1 MEASAESY
9 AEQIINQLPCNGRYS
24 SSNPVRTTFLANKW
38 GQGWGLYSGKL
49 ILTTELSKQLAKFPH
64 VKVSVLVPE
73 GSCDEIDKRNAESF
87 DVTIV
92 EAKKQPGFQDPT
104 DWLYFLPKGL
114 TTDIVIGVGER
125 LCKMVQIFKE
135 HHHCKSIFVGC
146 DSFEES
152 FSRDA
157 ELRDALAKME
167 DECLGKSNVQP
178 MMQMADLPVA
188 VGPKIADTLSVSLS
202 RQKKEVFKL
211 TPGILSEFA
220 DVTQTL
226 CDRKKF
232 RILVAGHGHP
242 RYFHKEGL
250 DTVAKAVAG
259 LKDRSYEIIL
269 VGAAKGEHRGFV
281 EKFHECGVPK
291 HQLIIRSPP
300 KDEEEMKRWLCEA
313 DLAIVPSGEQGF
325 GMFGL
330 IALSSGL
337 PILVHGASGLGEAL
351 THVSGGLLSIVES
364 EDISEWSKAIKKVRD
379 KGRTLRLKE
388 ADLLR
393 KSYSEK
399 YSWEDQCGALVEE
412 MLKMVSGMS
421 FFNVACMCWLNV
433 QQLSK

>member
-1 MEASAESY
+1 M
-9 AEQIINQLPCNGRYS
+9 
-24 SSNPVRTTFLANKW
+24 
-38 GQGWGLYSGKL
+38 
-49 ILTTELSKQLAKFPH
+49 
-64 VKVSVLVPE
+64 KVSVLVPE
-73 GSCDEIDKRNAESF
+73 GSCNEINKRDSESHK
-87 DVTIV
+87 VTIV
-92 EAKKQPGFQDPT
+92 EAKKKPGFQDPN
-104 DWLYFLPKGL
+104 DWLRFPPKGL
-114 TTDIVIGVGER
+114 TTDIVIGVGDR
-125 LCKMVQIFKE
+125 LCRMAQTFKE
-135 HHHCKSIFVGC
+135 HHCCKSIFVGC

-188 VGPKIADTLSVSLS
+188 VGPKRAEKLSVSLS
-202 RQKKEVFKL
+202 CQGKEVFKL

-226 CDRKKF
+226 GDRRKF

-269 VGAAKGEHRGFV
+269 VGAAKGEHRGFI

-313 DLAIVPSGEQGF
+313 DLAIVPSGEQEF

-351 THVSGGLLSIVES
+351 KDVANGWSSIVES
-364 EDISEWSKAIKKVRD
+364 EDVSEWSKAIKKVRD
-379 KGRTLRLKE
+379 KGRRVRLEE

-393 KSYSEK
+393 ERYSEK
-399 YSWEDQCGALVEE
+399 YSWKEQCEALVEE
-412 MLKMVSGMS
+412 MLKMASGMN
-421 FFNVACMCWLNV
+421 FFNVTCMCWLNI

>member
-1 MEASAESY
+1 MQAEASGRSY
-9 AEQIINQLPCNGRYS
+9 AEQIIHQLPYNGK
-24 SSNPVRTTFLANKW
+24 VTILANKW
-38 GQGWGLYSGKL
+38 RWWRGFWEFNS
-49 ILTTELSKQLAKFPH
+49 ILTKELSKQLAKSPH

-73 GSCDEIDKRNAESF
+73 GSCDEIDKRDAESHN
-87 DVTIV
+87 VTIV
-92 EAKKQPGFQDPT
+92 EAKKKPGFQDPN
-104 DWLYFLPKGL
+104 DWLCFPPKGL

-125 LCKMVQIFKE
+125 LCKMAQIFKE
-135 HHHCKSIFVGC
+135 LHHCKSIFVGC

-157 ELRDALAKME
+157 ELRDAQAKME

-188 VGPKIADTLSVSLS
+188 VGPKRAEKLSVSLS
-202 RQKKEVFKL
+202 CQGKEVFKL

-226 CDRKKF
+226 GDRRKF

-269 VGAAKGEHRGFV
+269 VGAAKGEHRGFI
-281 EKFHECGVPK
+281 EKFHECGVSK
-291 HQLIIRSPP
+291 YQLIIRSPP
-300 KDEEEMKRWLCEA
+300 KDEEDMKRWLCEA
-313 DLAIVPSGEQGF
+313 DLAIAPSGEQGF

-351 THVSGGLLSIVES
+351 EDVAGGWSSIVES
-364 EDISEWSKAIKKVRD
+364 EDVTVWSEAIKKVRN
-379 KGRTLRLKE
+379 KVRKVRLEE
-388 ADLLR
+388 ADSLR
-393 KSYSEK
+393 KHYNEK
-399 YSWEDQCGALVEE
+399 YSWEKQCEALVKE
-412 MLKMVSGMS
+412 MQKMASGMN
-421 FFNVACMCWLNV
+421 FW
-433 QQLSK
+433 

>member
-24 SSNPVRTTFLANKW
+24 SSNRVRATFLANKW

-73 GSCDEIDKRNAESF
+73 GSCGEIDKRNAESCN
-87 DVTIV
+87 VTIV

-135 HHHCKSIFVGC
+135 HHHCKSIFVSWGF
-146 DSFEES
+146 FEES
-152 FSRDA
+152 FCGDGK
-157 ELRDALAKME
+157 LRNAQ
-167 DECLGKSNVQP
+167 DEIEEEILLRQSSVQP
-178 MMQMADLPVA
+178 IMEMADLPVA
-188 VGPKIADTLSVSLS
+188 VGPKIAEELSIFLS
-202 RQKKEVFKL
+202 HQNRRVFEL
-211 TPGILSEFA
+211 TPGLLSEFT
-220 DVTQTL
+220 DVIHTL
-226 CDRKKF
+226 CDSKKF

-242 RYFHKEGL
+242 RYFYKEGL

-269 VGAAKGEHRGFV
+269 VGTARGEHKGFV
-281 EKFHECGVPK
+281 EEFYKCGVPK
-291 HQLIIRSPP
+291 HQLIVRSPP
-300 KDEEEMKRWLCEA
+300 EYEEEMKRWLHEA
-313 DLAIVPSGEQGF
+313 DLAIVPSGNQGF

-351 THVSGGLLSIVES
+351 TDVPGGLSSIVES
-364 EDISEWSKAIKKVRD
+364 EDVSEWSKAIKKVRD
-379 KGRTLRLKE
+379 KGRRLRLEE

-393 KSYSEK
+393 KHYNEK
-399 YSWEDQCGALVEE
+399 YSWEKQCEDLVEE
-412 MLKMVSGMS
+412 MLKMASGMN
-421 FFNVACMCWLNV
+421 FFNVTCMCCLNM
-433 QQLSK
+433 

>member
-1 MEASAESY
+1 M
-9 AEQIINQLPCNGRYS
+9 
-24 SSNPVRTTFLANKW
+24 
-38 GQGWGLYSGKL
+38 
-49 ILTTELSKQLAKFPH
+49 
-64 VKVSVLVPE
+64 KVSVLVPE
-73 GSCDEIDKRNAESF
+73 GSCNEINKRDSESHK
-87 DVTIV
+87 VTIV
-92 EAKKQPGFQDPT
+92 EAKKKPGFQDPN
-104 DWLYFLPKGL
+104 DWLRFPPKGL
-114 TTDIVIGVGER
+114 TTDIVIGVGDR
-125 LCKMVQIFKE
+125 LCRMAQTFKE
-135 HHHCKSIFVGC
+135 HHCCKSIFVGC

-188 VGPKIADTLSVSLS
+188 VGPKRAEKLSVSLS
-202 RQKKEVFKL
+202 CQGKEVFKL

-226 CDRKKF
+226 CDRRKF

-269 VGAAKGEHRGFV
+269 VGAAKGEHRGFI

-300 KDEEEMKRWLCEA
+300 KDEEEMKRCLCEA
-313 DLAIVPSGEQGF
+313 DLAIVPSGKQGF

-351 THVSGGLLSIVES
+351 KDVANGWSSIVES
-364 EDISEWSKAIKKVRD
+364 EDVSEWSKAIKKVRD
-379 KGRTLRLKE
+379 KGRRVRLEE

-393 KSYSEK
+393 ERYSEK
-399 YSWEDQCGALVEE
+399 YSWKEQCEALVEE
-412 MLKMVSGMS
+412 MLKMASGMN
-421 FFNVACMCWLNV
+421 FFNVTCMCWLNI

>member
-1 MEASAESY
+1 MQAEASGRSY
-9 AEQIINQLPCNGRYS
+9 AKQIIDQLKCNGGYS
-24 SSNPVRTTFLANKW
+24 SSTPVRVTILADEW
-38 GQGWGLYSGKL
+38 GWRWRWDSWESHS
-49 ILTTELSKQLAKFPH
+49 ILTKELSKQLAKFCR
-64 VKVSVLVPE
+64 VKVTVLVPE
-73 GSCDEIDKRNAESF
+73 GSCREIDKRHAESRE
-87 DVTIV
+87 VTIV
-92 EAKKQPGFQDPT
+92 EAKKPPGFQNPN
-104 DWLYFLPKGL
+104 DWLRFPPKGL

-125 LCKMVQIFKE
+125 FCKMAQIFKE
-135 HHHCKSIFVGC
+135 LHHCKSIFVGC

-157 ELRDALAKME
+157 ELRDALAEME
-167 DECLGKSNVQP
+167 DVCLGKSNVQP

-188 VGPKIADTLSVSLS
+188 VGPKRAEKLSVSLS
-202 RQKKEVFKL
+202 CQGKEVFKL

-269 VGAAKGEHRGFV
+269 VGAAKGEHRGFI
-281 EKFHECGVPK
+281 EKFHECGVPE

-300 KDEEEMKRWLCEA
+300 KDEEEMKRWLGEA
-313 DLAIVPSGEQGF
+313 DLAIVPSGEQEF

-337 PILVHGASGLGEAL
+337 PILVHSASGLGEAL
-351 THVSGGLLSIVES
+351 EDVAGGWSSIVES
-364 EDISEWSKAIKKVRD
+364 EDVTVWSEAIKKVRN
-379 KGRTLRLKE
+379 KVRKVRLEE

-393 KSYSEK
+393 KHYNEK
-399 YSWEDQCGALVEE
+399 YSWEKQCGRLVEE
-412 MLKMVSGMS
+412 MQKMASGMI
-421 FFNVACMCWLNV
+421 FFNVTCMCCLNM
-433 QQLSK
+433 

>member
-1 MEASAESY
+1 M
-9 AEQIINQLPCNGRYS
+9 
-24 SSNPVRTTFLANKW
+24 W
-38 GQGWGLYSGKL
+38 GSGGFNSIVTK
-49 ILTTELSKQLAKFPH
+49 ELSKQLAKFPH
-64 VKVSVLVPE
+64 VKVTVLVPE
-73 GSCDEIDKRNAESF
+73 GSCDELDKINAESHN
-87 DVTIV
+87 VTIV
-92 EAKKQPGFQDPT
+92 EAKKLHGFQNPN
-104 DWLYFLPKGL
+104 DWLRFPPKGL

-125 LCKMVQIFKE
+125 FCKMAQIFKE
-135 HHHCKSIFVGC
+135 LHHCKSIFVGC

-157 ELRDALAKME
+157 ELRDAQAKME

-188 VGPKIADTLSVSLS
+188 VGPKIADTLSASLS
-202 RQKKEVFKL
+202 RQKKAVFNL

-220 DVTQTL
+220 DVTHTL

-269 VGAAKGEHRGFV
+269 VGAAKGEHRGFI

-300 KDEEEMKRWLCEA
+300 EDEEEMKSWLCEA

-351 THVSGGLLSIVES
+351 KDVAGGWSSIVES
-364 EDISEWSKAIKKVRD
+364 EDVSEWSKAIKKVRD
-379 KGRTLRLKE
+379 KGRRVRLEE

-393 KSYSEK
+393 ERYSEK
-399 YSWEDQCGALVEE
+399 YSWKEQCEALVEE
-412 MLKMVSGMS
+412 MLKMASGMN
-421 FFNVACMCWLNV
+421 FFNVTCMCWLNM
-433 QQLSK
+433 

>member
-73 GSCDEIDKRNAESF
+73 GSCDESDKRNAESHN
-87 DVTIV
+87 VTIV
-92 EAKKQPGFQDPT
+92 EAKKLHGFQNPN

-125 LCKMVQIFKE
+125 LCIMAQIFKE
-135 HHHCKSIFVGC
+135 LHHCKSIFVGC

-157 ELRDALAKME
+157 ELRDAQAKME

-188 VGPKIADTLSVSLS
+188 VGPKRAEKLSVSLS
-202 RQKKEVFKL
+202 CQGKEVFKL

-269 VGAAKGEHRGFV
+269 VGAAKGEHRGFI

-291 HQLIIRSPP
+291 HQLTIRSPP
-300 KDEEEMKRWLCEA
+300 KDDEEMKRWLYEA
-313 DLAIVPSGEQGF
+313 DLAIVPSAEQEV

-330 IALSSGL
+330 AALSSGL

-351 THVSGGLLSIVES
+351 IDVAGGLSSIVES
-364 EDISEWSKAIKKVRD
+364 EDVSEWSKEIKKVRN
-379 KGRTLRLKE
+379 KGRTLLLEE

-393 KSYSEK
+393 KCYSEK
-399 YSWEDQCGALVEE
+399 YSWKEQCRALVEE
-412 MLKMVSGMS
+412 MLKMASGMN
-421 FFNVACMCWLNV
+421 FFNVTCMCWLNM
-433 QQLSK
+433 

>member
-73 GSCDEIDKRNAESF
+73 GSCDEIDKRYAEIHNF
-87 DVTIV
+87 TIV
-92 EAKKQPGFQDPT
+92 EAKKKPGFQNPN
-104 DWLYFLPKGL
+104 DWLCFPPKGL

-125 LCKMVQIFKE
+125 LCKMAQMFKE
-135 HHHCKSIFVGC
+135 LHHCKSIFVGC

-157 ELRDALAKME
+157 ELRDAQAKME
-167 DECLGKSNVQP
+167 DECLGKSDVQP

-188 VGPKIADTLSVSLS
+188 VGPKRAEKLSVSLS
-202 RQKKEVFKL
+202 CQGKEVFKL

-220 DVTQTL
+220 DVTHTL

-269 VGAAKGEHRGFV
+269 VGAAKGEHSGFV

-291 HQLIIRSPP
+291 HQLIIQSPP
-300 KDEEEMKRWLCEA
+300 EDEEEMKSLLCEA

-351 THVSGGLLSIVES
+351 KDVAGGWSSIVES
-364 EDISEWSKAIKKVRD
+364 EDVTVWSKAIKTVRD
-379 KGRTLRLKE
+379 LKRTVRLE
-388 ADLLR
+388 GADLLR
-393 KSYSEK
+393 KHYNEK
-399 YSWEDQCGALVEE
+399 YSWEKQCGRLVEE
-412 MLKMVSGMS
+412 MQKMASGMI
-421 FFNVACMCWLNV
+421 FFNATCMCCLNM
-433 QQLSK
+433 

>member
-24 SSNPVRTTFLANKW
+24 SSNPVRAIFLANKW

-73 GSCDEIDKRNAESF
+73 GSCDEIDKRNAESCH
-87 DVTIV
+87 VTIV

-135 HHHCKSIFVGC
+135 HHHCKSIFVSWGLGNAQ
-146 DSFEES
+146 DEIEE
-152 FSRDA
+152 
-157 ELRDALAKME
+157 EILLRQ
-167 DECLGKSNVQP
+167 SSVQP
-178 MMQMADLPVA
+178 IMEMADLPVA
-188 VGPKIADTLSVSLS
+188 VGPKIAEELSIFLS
-202 RQKKEVFKL
+202 HQEKRVFEL
-211 TPGILSEFA
+211 TPGILSEFT
-220 DVTQTL
+220 DVTHTL
-226 CDRKKF
+226 FDRKKF

-242 RYFHKEGL
+242 RYFYKEGL

-269 VGAAKGEHRGFV
+269 VGTAKGEHKGFV
-281 EKFHECGVPK
+281 EEFYKCGVPK

-313 DLAIVPSGEQGF
+313 DLAIVPSGNQGF

-351 THVSGGLLSIVES
+351 TDVINGSSSIVES
-364 EDISEWSKAIKKVRD
+364 EDISVWSKAIKRVRD
-379 KGRTLRLKE
+379 RNRRKRLEE

-393 KSYSEK
+393 KHYSEK
-399 YSWEDQCGALVEE
+399 YSWEEQCGALVEE
-412 MLKMVSGMS
+412 MLKMASGMN
-421 FFNVACMCWLNV
+421 FFNVTCMCWLNI

>member
-73 GSCDEIDKRNAESF
+73 GSCDEFEKRNAESHN
-87 DVTIV
+87 VTIV
-92 EAKKQPGFQDPT
+92 EAKKLPGFQNPN
-104 DWLYFLPKGL
+104 DWLRFPPKGL
-114 TTDIVIGVGER
+114 TTDIVIGVGDR
-125 LCKMVQIFKE
+125 FCRMAQTFKE
-135 HHHCKSIFVGC
+135 HHCCKSIFVGC

-157 ELRDALAKME
+157 ELRDAQAKME

-202 RQKKEVFKL
+202 RQKKEVFNL

-220 DVTQTL
+220 DVTHTL

-364 EDISEWSKAIKKVRD
+364 EDVSEWSKAIKKVRD
-379 KGRTLRLKE
+379 LKRTVRLKE

-393 KSYSEK
+393 ERYNEK
-399 YSWEDQCGALVEE
+399 YSWEKQCGDLVEE
-412 MLKMVSGMS
+412 MLKMASGMN
-421 FFNVACMCWLNV
+421 FFNVTCMCWLNI

>member
-1 MEASAESY
+1 M
-9 AEQIINQLPCNGRYS
+9 
-24 SSNPVRTTFLANKW
+24 W
-38 GQGWGLYSGKL
+38 GSGGFNSIVTK
-49 ILTTELSKQLAKFPH
+49 ELSKQLAKFPH
-64 VKVSVLVPE
+64 LKVTVLVPE
-73 GSCDEIDKRNAESF
+73 GSCDELDKINAESHN
-87 DVTIV
+87 VTIV
-92 EAKKQPGFQDPT
+92 EAKKLPGFQNPN
-104 DWLYFLPKGL
+104 DWLRFPPKGL
-114 TTDIVIGVGER
+114 TTDIVIGVGDR
-125 LCKMVQIFKE
+125 FCRMAQTFKE
-135 HHHCKSIFVGC
+135 HHCCKSIFVGC
-146 DSFEES
+146 DSFEET

-157 ELRDALAKME
+157 ELRDAQAKME

-202 RQKKEVFKL
+202 RQKKEVFNL

-220 DVTQTL
+220 DVTHTL

-232 RILVAGHGHP
+232 RILVAGHGHS

-269 VGAAKGEHRGFV
+269 VGAAEGEHRGFI

-291 HQLIIRSPP
+291 HQLTIRSPP
-300 KDEEEMKRWLCEA
+300 KDEEEMKKWLREA
-313 DLAIVPSGEQGF
+313 DLAIVPSAEQEF

-351 THVSGGLLSIVES
+351 RYVNGGRLSIVKS
-364 EDISEWSKAIKKVRD
+364 EDISKWSKAIKKVRD
-379 KGRTLRLKE
+379 LERTVRLNE

-393 KSYSEK
+393 KHYNEK
-399 YSWEDQCGALVEE
+399 YSWEKQCRDLVEE
-412 MLKMVSGMS
+412 MLKMASGMN
-421 FFNVACMCWLNV
+421 FFCVTCMCWLNI